1 MLIVRI
7 QGGLGNQMFQY
18 AYAKALETNGN
29 EVKIDVANAT
39 LSSELG
45 NYNIDLDVASFD
57 EIRKLFS
64 KNKFINFIHKVKGDV
79 LKEKSL
85 SFDKYLLEA
94 VGNKYI
100 YGYFQ
105 SEKYFLNIKN
115 VIVKQF
121 TLKQNLSHYAQE
133 IKNTIQNTKNTCS
146 IHIRRGDYI
155 VNKSANKIHGTCSL
169 DYYNNATKLIDKK
182 INSVKYYIFSD
193 EIEWVK
199 ENMNIENA
207 TYIENNGRTP
217 HEDIL
222 LMSLCEHNIIA
233 NSSFSWWASWLN
245 ENKEK
250 IVITPKRWFADEKK
264 NTQSNQ
270 GIPCDNWI
278 RL

>member
-39 LSSELG
+39 LSSELD

-85 SFDKYLLEA
+85 SFNKNLLEA

-115 VIVKQF
+115 IIVKQF

-155 VNKSANKIHGTCSL
+155 INKSANKIHGTCSL

-199 ENMNIENA
+199 ENMNIANA

-250 IVITPKRWFADEKK
+250 IVIAPKRWFADEEK

-270 GIPCDNWI
+270 GIVCDNWI